1 MTALLA
7 KTFSIEST
15 ELWFQLRQVYMH
27 EELLRPVFVWGVGL
41 GTLLLLIALV
51 LKDERL
57 KRTALVIAGAA
68 GLAVIPYL
76 QMRAES
82 SQKPHPG
89 AEYSAKVSR
98 LRQESRWVFLGL
110 GALSLGTAIW
120 GARTRYAGPLT
131 IATVIAGLGATSTG
145 LWLAAHDAGAMNF
158 SPRKTPLLKP
168 TAAPLRTLR
177 AEPVE

>member
-1 MTALLA
+1 MTAPMTALLA

-57 KRTALVIAGAA
+57 KRTALVVAGAA

-89 AEYSAKVSR
+89 AEYSAKVTR

-110 GALSLGTAIW
+110 GAGTSAKSSLASGLP
-120 GARTRYAGPLT
+120 RV
-131 IATVIAGLGATSTG
+131 VISVVGKGSS
-145 LWLAAHDAGAMNF
+145 AHAKVVADKRRCK
-158 SPRKTPLLKP
+158 RKTRSMIRGDYGLECFVTPLIG
-168 TAAPLRTLR
+168 
-177 AEPVE
+177 